1 MVNKIIILIV
11 CKYLYLPKIKG
22 MKYIFLIL
30 FLPLSIFSQ
39 NEKIHIYFNKSVD
52 NEASNLV
59 DAMQVVNIDDT
70 IISYIDKAIESIDFC
85 IYNSTNTQI
94 VSAVNNAYSRGV
106 AIRYIMDS
114 GTSNSALYGMNSNIN
129 TIENNSTGIMHNKFV
144 IIDYGIPENTVL
156 ITGST
161 NFTSQSI
168 DDDYNNIIIFEDNAI
183 AQPYLTEFE
192 EMWGSSTL
200 TPNSSNAKFGTAK
213 FDNTVHTVNVNGT
226 DVEVYFSPSD
236 NTTSK
241 LVNTINSANDGF
253 YFAQFYLTENSLG
266 TAVRS
271 IYNSG
276 VEVKG
281 CIEMAATLG
290 SEYQSFID
298 LQMEVYSYE
307 DVPAILH
314 HKYCIVDPF
323 NQNSDPIAVTGSHNW
338 SSSAETKNDE
348 NTVIVHDLYVAQT
361 FYEEFNARIRQANYI
376 AEVSNEVDCKV
387 VISNNEIIIESFDYS
402 TKSVLL
408 YTIDGK
414 QVFNSKLSNS
424 IRINTYSFNKGI
436 YLLKIFD
443 NKTSNAIKVIL

>member
-1 MVNKIIILIV
+1 
-11 CKYLYLPKIKG
+11 
-22 MKYIFLIL
+22 MKYIFLALL
-30 FLPLSIFSQ
+30 FPLTIFSQ
-39 NEKIHIYFNKSVD
+39 NDKIHVYFNKSVD
-52 NEASNLV
+52 NQASSLV
-59 DAMQVVNIDDT
+59 DAQQVVNIDDT
-70 IISYIDKAIESIDFC
+70 VISYIDKAQESIDFC
-85 IYNSTNTQI
+85 IYNTTSTQI
-94 VSAVNNAYSRGV
+94 VTAVNNAYNRGV
-106 AIRYIMDS
+106 AIRYISDS
-114 GTSNSALYGMNSNIN
+114 QTSNSALYGLNSNIN
-129 TIENNSTGIMHNKFV
+129 TIENSSTGIMHNKFV
-144 IIDYGIPENTVL
+144 IIDYGISDKTVL

-183 AQPYLTEFE
+183 AQPFLTEFE

-200 TPNSSNAKFGTAK
+200 TPDINNAKFGTAK
-213 FDNTVHTVNVNGT
+213 ADNTIHTVNVNGT

-241 LVNTINSANDGF
+241 LVDVINSADDGF

-266 TAVRS
+266 SAIRS
-271 IYNSG
+271 VYNNG

-281 CIEMAATLG
+281 CIEEATSQG
-290 SEYQSFID
+290 SEYQSFIN

-361 FYEEFNARIRQANYI
+361 FYEEFNARIRQANLVEELSDAIDVKLLVQDNQIVIEHLGERLNEISLYSLQGQKLFCTKQNGTVFINTTLYDKGMYI
-376 AEVSNEVDCKV
+376 I
-387 VISNNEIIIESFDYS
+387 VISSEKYA
-402 TKSVLL
+402 KS
-408 YTIDGK
+408 
-414 QVFNSKLSNS
+414 
-424 IRINTYSFNKGI
+424 
-436 YLLKIFD
+436 
-443 NKTSNAIKVIL
+443 IKVIL

>member
-1 MVNKIIILIV
+1 
-11 CKYLYLPKIKG
+11 
-22 MKYIFLIL
+22 MKYIIIAL
-30 FLPLSIFSQ
+30 FLPLTIFSQ
-39 NEKIHIYFNKSVD
+39 NDKIHVYFNKSVD

-59 DAMQVVNIDDT
+59 DAQQVVNIDDT
-70 IISYIDKAIESIDFC
+70 IISYIDKAQHSIDLC
-85 IYNSTNTQI
+85 IYNTTNTQI
-94 VSAVNNAYSRGV
+94 VTAVNNAYNRGV

-114 GTSNSALYGMNSNIN
+114 ATSNSAINGLNSNIN

-144 IIDYGIPENTVL
+144 IIDYDIPENTVL

-168 DDDYNNIIIFEDNAI
+168 NDDYNNIIIFEDNAI

-200 TPNSSNAKFGTAK
+200 IPDENNAKFGSDKT
-213 FDNTVHTVNVNGT
+213 DNTIHNLNVNGT

-241 LVNTINSANDGF
+241 LVNTINSADYGF

-266 TAVRS
+266 SAIRT
-271 IYNSG
+271 IYNNG

-281 CIEMAATLG
+281 CIEMANSLG

-323 NQNSDPIAVTGSHNW
+323 NQNSDPIALTGSHNW
-338 SSSAETKNDE
+338 STSAETRNDE

-361 FYEEFNARIRQANYI
+361 FYEEFNARIRQVNTIDELENNFNVSILHNNY
-376 AEVSNEVDCKV
+376 ELS
-387 VISNNEIIIESFDYS
+387 IEQLN
-402 TKSVLL
+402 TNKKTVLL
-408 YTIDGK
+408 YSLDGK
-414 QVFNSKLSNS
+414 LIYSSSFETNIS
-424 IRINTYSFNKGI
+424 INTQLFTKGI
-436 YLLKIFD
+436 YLLKVYS
-443 NKTSNAIKVIL
+443 NKYMKTYKLLL

>member
-1 MVNKIIILIV
+1 
-11 CKYLYLPKIKG
+11 
-22 MKYIFLIL
+22 MKYIFLALL
-30 FLPLSIFSQ
+30 FPLTIFSQ
-39 NEKIHIYFNKSVD
+39 NDKIHVYFNKNVD
-52 NEASNLV
+52 NQASSLV
-59 DAMQVVNIDDT
+59 DAQQVVNIDDT
-70 IISYIDKAIESIDFC
+70 VISYIDKAQESIDFC
-85 IYNSTNTQI
+85 IYNTTSTQI
-94 VSAVNNAYSRGV
+94 VTAVNNAYNRGV
-106 AIRYIMDS
+106 AIRYISDS
-114 GTSNSALYGMNSNIN
+114 QTSNSALYGLNSNIN
-129 TIENNSTGIMHNKFV
+129 TIENSSTGIMHNKFV
-144 IIDYGIPENTVL
+144 IIDYGISDKTVL

-183 AQPYLTEFE
+183 AQPFLTEFE

-200 TPNSSNAKFGTAK
+200 TPDINNAKFGTAK
-213 FDNTVHTVNVNGT
+213 ADNTIHTVNVNGT

-241 LVNTINSANDGF
+241 LVDVINSADDGF

-266 TAVRS
+266 SAIRS
-271 IYNSG
+271 VYNNG

-281 CIEMAATLG
+281 CIEEATSQG
-290 SEYQSFID
+290 SEYQSFIN

-361 FYEEFNARIRQANYI
+361 FYEEFNARIRQANLVEELSDAIDVKLLVQDNQIVIEHLGERLNEISLYSLQGQKLFCTKQNGTVFINTTLYDKGMYI
-376 AEVSNEVDCKV
+376 I
-387 VISNNEIIIESFDYS
+387 VISSEKYA
-402 TKSVLL
+402 KS
-408 YTIDGK
+408 
-414 QVFNSKLSNS
+414 
-424 IRINTYSFNKGI
+424 
-436 YLLKIFD
+436 
-443 NKTSNAIKVIL
+443 IKVIL